1 MKKYSSGLEIK
12 KKIVR
17 ALQNGP
23 ISLRKLET
31 KLNIGYGTLKRH
43 SEELAYFKIIK
54 LEKTKEGSRNG
65 RPYLLIS
72 LN

>member
-12 KKIVR
+12 KKIVN
-17 ALQNGP
+17 ALQKGP

-31 KLNIGYGTLKRH
+31 KLNIGYNTLKRH
-43 SEELAYFKIIK
+43 SEELEYFKIIK
-54 LEKTKEGSRNG
+54 IEKTKEGSKNG
-65 RPYLLIS
+65 RAYLLIS